1 MYSSAAF
8 VLIALSTDSAI
19 RTTEFLFVLEL
30 RTFTG
35 IEAIATNSIGR
46 SKQFPGLLVL
56 SQPLFELRDRRD
68 TWKESVRRVFLRQA
82 TFTRAHV
89 LFLLVCPR
97 VKRRSARSPPF
108 SFTDRTRL

>member
-1 MYSSAAF
+1 MCSSAAF

-46 SKQFPGLLVL
+46 SWQFPGLLVL
-56 SQPLFELRDRRD
+56 SQPLFEL
-68 TWKESVRRVFLRQA
+68 SVASTRHVEGKRASCFLAAGDFHTRSRV
-82 TFTRAHV
+82 V
-89 LFLLVCPR
+89 L
-97 VKRRSARSPPF
+97 
-108 SFTDRTRL
+108 TRLSPSETKECS